1 MANIIKDIDAEVYCG
16 AANVPYTCGA
26 IRAIFGRILLKMA
39 VFAPQVLGGSTF
51 LGLLAPETEI
61 YLSVAFVNIR

>member
-26 IRAIFGRILLKMA
+26 NRAIFGRILLKMA
-39 VFAPQVLGGSTF
+39 LIAPQVSDGSTI
-51 LGLLAPETEI
+51 LRIPAPKTEI
-61 YLSVAFVNIR
+61 YLSVAFVNIH